1 MALILRVIFLSIL
14 SFPLHNYGNQRVS
27 GAEWPFMCEC
37 GIKKQLTQS
46 VTLLTCDSQP
56 GPATVNSLAAICC
69 DLLLHVISCVIFF
82 CHTTNYILIAY

>member
-37 GIKKQLTQS
+37 GVEKQLT
-46 VTLLTCDSQP
+46 
-56 GPATVNSLAAICC
+56 
-69 DLLLHVISCVIFF
+69 HVSYF
-82 CHTTNYILIAY
+82 AYL